1 MNGFLENVKRAALE
15 AVNAAKPFAFV
26 LGKVT
31 SVSPLKVQVDQKLE
45 LTAAQ
50 LKLRE
55 QVAVSDKAKTQ
66 AELINS
72 WLLDIDFDSAS
83 DLERNC
89 SVFAKGEY
97 VTAKQ
102 VGRLAYMPLAYEHYM
117 ERKVREEQRANMENT
132 SAYVGEVG
140 TRLTLDLT
148 AAVLLA
154 SWYNDFGTT
163 YLYKFVDEAGNVFIW
178 YASRPIELQERMTL
192 KATIK
197 AHNERNGV
205 KQTVLTRCKVVA

>member
-1 MNGFLENVKRAALE
+1 ME
-15 AVNAAKPFAFV
+15 VNIKQP
-26 LGKVT
+26 T
-31 SVSPLKVQVDQKLE
+31 ID
-45 LTAAQ
+45 
-50 LKLRE
+50 
-55 QVAVSDKAKTQ
+55 
-66 AELINS
+66 N
-72 WLLDIDFDSAS
+72 LDLDVYSAS
-83 DLERNC
+83 DRERNC

-117 ERKVREEQRANMENT
+117 ERKAREEQRANTENI

-148 AAVLLA
+148 AAVLLT

-163 YLYKFVDEAGNVFIW
+163 YLYKFADEAGNVFIW